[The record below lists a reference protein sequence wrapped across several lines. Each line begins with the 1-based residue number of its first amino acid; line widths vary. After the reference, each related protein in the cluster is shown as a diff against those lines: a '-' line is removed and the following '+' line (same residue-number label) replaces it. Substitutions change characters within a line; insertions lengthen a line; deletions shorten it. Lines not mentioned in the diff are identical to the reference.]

1 MNLADVR
8 AIISG
13 STGGLGKELTL
24 QLLRSGAWI
33 YAGDVN
39 VAGLRALRAE
49 AAELPGRLFLES
61 LDITDEASIDAFT
74 KQACATMGTIN
85 TLINCAGI
93 LRDGF
98 LVSRST
104 GGEIHKMTTAQWK
117 RVIEVNLTGAFYLAR
132 EVASIMVN
140 RKAEGV
146 IINISSIFHSGNA
159 GQGNYSASKA
169 AINAASR
176 SWALEL
182 APHGIRVGVIAPG
195 VIDTQFLGG
204 ISDQAQE
211 KLIRAIP
218 LGRVGT
224 PYDIWLAARFI
235 IECEFFTGRVLEVD
249 GGLHLDLIV

>member
-1 MNLADVR
+1 MNLAEVR

-13 STGGLGKELTL
+13 PTGGLGKEVTL
-24 QLLRSGAWI
+24 QLLRAGAWI
-33 YAGDVN
+33 YAGDVDI
-39 VAGLRALRAE
+39 AGLRALRAE
-49 AAELPGRLFLES
+49 ASELPGRLFLES
-61 LDITDEASIDAFT
+61 LDITDEVSVEAFT

-98 LVSRST
+98 LVFCSP
-104 GGEIHKMTTAQWK
+104 GGEIHKMTTTQWK

-132 EVASIMVN
+132 EVAAIMIN
-140 RKAEGV
+140 RKVEGV
-146 IINISSIFHSGNA
+146 IVNISSVCYRGNP

-182 APHGIRVGVIAPG
+182 APYGIRVGVIAPG
-195 VIDTQFLGG
+195 VINTQFLGG
-204 ISDQAQE
+204 ISDLAQE
-211 KLIRAIP
+211 KFISAIP
-218 LGRVGT
+218 LGRIGT

-235 IECEFFTGRVLEVD
+235 IECEYFTGRVLEVD
-249 GGLHLDLIV
+249 GGIHLDAIV